1 MRKTI
6 LSTDATMP
14 VHPTLVD
21 PRTDRPLVAIGLG
34 KRGPIWPILG
44 GSEPLGAPPAAPAA
58 PAVPAA
64 PPPVAPA
71 ISGGSPPATGDMPL
85 GEPGKRALEAER
97 AARAEEARLRKAA
110 EDRLQELEDKDKS
123 ELERLQGVH
132 ATLQKD
138 HTEKTSELLQ
148 LRTAVKHG
156 IPDEHLHLLSATDE
170 QTLAKQAE
178 SIKALMG
185 AAPAGGATP
194 PAFAPNP
201 GQGAPPIAPPTATVS
216 AGAAEYQAQ
225 HKKT

>member
-6 LSTDATMP
+6 LPAEAIMP
-14 VHPTLVD
+14 THPTLVD
-21 PRTDRPLVAIGLG
+21 PCTGKPLRAIGLS

-44 GSEPLGAPPAAPAA
+44 GSEPLGAPAAPAA
-58 PAVPAA
+58 PASPATPA
-64 PPPVAPA
+64 PPVVT
-71 ISGGSPPATGDMPL
+71 GGTPPATGNEPL

-132 ATLQKD
+132 ATLQKE

-148 LRTAVKHG
+148 LRAAVKHG

-178 SIKALMG
+178 SIRALMG
-185 AAPAGGATP
+185 ATPAGGATP

-201 GQGAPPIAPPTATVS
+201 GQGTPPAAPPTATVS